1 MVTEIKSTQI
11 SNVEIAKGVNSWED
25 AINSLDLKVENK
37 IKVTLPIIPL
47 LLTYEGSYNFESS
60 IRLDDAWKKLKA
72 LDSAIA
78 LDRKVQL

>member
-1 MVTEIKSTQI
+1 MYLARKKSMTFLMKLMK
-11 SNVEIAKGVNSWED
+11 AKGVNSWED

-37 IKVTLPIIPL
+37 IKVTLPITSL

-72 LDSAIA
+72 
-78 LDRKVQL
+78 

>member
-11 SNVEIAKGVNSWED
+11 SNVEIAKDVNSWED

-37 IKVTLPIIPL
+37 IKGTLPIIPL

-60 IRLDDAWKKLKA
+60 IRLDDAWNKLKA
-72 LDSAIA
+72 LDW
-78 LDRKVQL
+78 Q

>member
-25 AINSLDLKVENK
+25 AIKSLDLKVENK
-37 IKVTLPIIPL
+37 IKVILPIIPL

-72 LDSAIA
+72 LDC
-78 LDRKVQL
+78 Q

>member
-37 IKVTLPIIPL
+37 IKVTLP
-47 LLTYEGSYNFESS
+47 
-60 IRLDDAWKKLKA
+60 
-72 LDSAIA
+72 
-78 LDRKVQL
+78 